1 VASMRISAR
10 GVKLPCLFLGA
21 MSLID
26 PVRKYSGTPIGEA
39 HWKALAPS
47 DLFAGLP
54 RVTAFQGS
62 AGLFAGAVHIESF

>member
-1 VASMRISAR
+1 MERLCPEIERMPA
-10 GVKLPCLFLGA
+10 
-21 MSLID
+21 ID
-26 PVRKYSGTPIGEA
+26 PVRENSGTPIGEA
-39 HWKALAPS
+39 HWEALAPS